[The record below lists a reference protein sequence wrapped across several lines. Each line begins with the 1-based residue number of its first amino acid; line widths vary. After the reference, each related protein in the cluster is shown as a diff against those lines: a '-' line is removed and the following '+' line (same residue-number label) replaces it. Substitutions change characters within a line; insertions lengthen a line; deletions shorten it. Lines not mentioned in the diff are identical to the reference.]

1 MSKRIAAGFVILSLA
16 LTVTST
22 GSGAAQKTNG
32 CSQQAWQEFVQR
44 LAQAQAAYVRADP
57 EPIKLLWSHADDVS
71 LFGAY
76 GGHERGWSEVD
87 PRLTWASKTN
97 SNGTHDNDEVL
108 TTIRGTDLALV
119 TQLEHITNRKPD
131 GSAAPVQNLRVTHVA
146 RCEASSWRLV
156 HRQADPL
163 VETKPPVR

>member
-1 MSKRIAAGFVILSLA
+1 MSKGIAAGFAMLSLTLA
-16 LTVTST
+16 LTST
-22 GSGAAQKTNG
+22 GPGAAQTGNG
-32 CSQQAWQEFVQR
+32 CSQHAWDEFVKR

-57 EPIKLLWSHADDVS
+57 EPIKLLWSHTDDVS

-76 GGHERGWSEVD
+76 GGHERGWNQVG

-108 TTIRGTDLALV
+108 TTIRGADLALV

-163 VETKPPVR
+163 VETKPPAR

>member
-1 MSKRIAAGFVILSLA
+1 MSKGIAAGFVMLSLGLA
-16 LTVTST
+16 FTVTR
-22 GSGAAQKTNG
+22 SGAAQKGNG
-32 CSQQAWQEFVQR
+32 CSQQAWEEFVQR
-44 LAQAQAAYVRADP
+44 LAQAQAAYVKANP
-57 EPIKLLWSHADDVS
+57 EPIKALWSHANDVS

-76 GGHERGWSEVD
+76 GGHERGWSEVG

-97 SNGTHDNDEVL
+97 SDGRHDHDQVL

-119 TQLEHITNRKPD
+119 TQLEHITNRRAD
-131 GSAAPVQNLRVTHVA
+131 GSPAPVQNLRVTHVA

-163 VETKPPVR
+163 VETKPPAR